1 MMFSPFLFVHSFY
14 SWSLLGIAIAAW
26 LVWELAILIHPER
39 FWEGANAALTCASCT
54 DKLCTQYCRK
64 LRPQKK
70 PTA

>member
-1 MMFSPFLFVHSFY
+1 M
-14 SWSLLGIAIAAW
+14 AIAAW
-26 LVWELAILIHPER
+26 LVRELAILIHPER
-39 FWEGANAALTCASCT
+39 FWEGATAALTCASCT